1 MSVEREVALELGI
14 VRVSKGV
21 EDRTGVCEE
30 DRELDSLPSVPVP
43 PTPGSTDSV
52 TDISNRVSPPI
63 ILLQV

>member
-1 MSVEREVALELGI
+1 MLVAREVELELGI
-14 VRVSKGV
+14 VPVSIGV

-30 DRELDSLPSVPVP
+30 DRELDSLPLVPVP
-43 PTPGSTDSV
+43 PIPGSTDSV